1 MTERIRISFTYEL
14 LNNAQGRV
22 AKGNVDV
29 LKEETFGGRF
39 LPATI
44 IS

>member
-1 MTERIRISFTYEL
+1 MTERIRIPFTYEL
-14 LNNAQGRV
+14 LNNAQGGD

-29 LKEETFGGRF
+29 LKEEIFGGRF
-39 LPATI
+39 LPATV